1 MVKLL
6 HGKGRCNLT
15 IGERIKY
22 YRIERG
28 ITQERLA
35 NELYISNQAVSKW
48 ERNAS
53 LPDISLIAKIAHVLG
68 VSCDALFVDSLE
80 DVDKELNEIIKKAEQ
95 VSVNNVDEYKCCV
108 SLLEKTLEKYPK
120 ACALR
125 LALAEV
131 YLKGIDFL
139 GCNDYSEKI
148 IKHGEYVL
156 SNSEEMS
163 EVFRAIQLLC
173 YTYRITGE
181 LDRARELAEQMPS
194 LELCKEAL
202 LYHSLPKE
210 EYKKGIA
217 SYILKLL
224 DTAEAML
231 NVLIYPSDTK
241 EIKEQ
246 IDKLKEIALSL
257 Q

>member
-1 MVKLL
+1 M
-6 HGKGRCNLT
+6 T

-22 YRIERG
+22 YRMEQG
-28 ITQERLA
+28 ITQEKLA
-35 NELYISNQAVSKW
+35 SELYISNQAISKW

-53 LPDISLIAKIAHVLG
+53 LPDVSLIPKIAHILG
-68 VSCDALFVDSLE
+68 VSCDALFADSLE

-95 VSVNNVDEYKCCV
+95 LSVNNADEYRQGV
-108 SLLEKTLEKYPK
+108 SLLERSLDRYPK

-139 GCNDYSEKI
+139 DFKDNNYIEKI

-156 SNSEEMS
+156 SGSEEMS
-163 EVFRAIQLLC
+163 EIFRAIQLLC
-173 YTYRITGE
+173 YTYHITGE
-181 LDRARELAEQMPS
+181 LDRARELAEQMPG

-202 LYHSLPKE
+202 LYHSLPKD

-231 NVLIYPSDTK
+231 NVLAYPKDCN
-241 EIKEQ
+241 EIKNQ
-246 IDKLKEIALSL
+246 IEGLKEVALRLS
-257 Q
+257 

>member
-1 MVKLL
+1 M
-6 HGKGRCNLT
+6 T

-22 YRIERG
+22 YRIEKG

-53 LPDISLIAKIAHVLG
+53 LPDVSLIAKIAHVLG

-80 DVDKELNEIIKKAEQ
+80 SVDNELNEIIKRAEQ
-95 VSVNNVDEYKCCV
+95 VSLNDVNEYKCCV
-108 SLLEKTLEKYPK
+108 SLLEKTLERYPK

-125 LALAEV
+125 LALAEL

-139 GCNDYSEKI
+139 DYAGAGYTEKI
-148 IKHGEYVL
+148 IAHGEYVL
-156 SNSEEMS
+156 NYSEEMC

-181 LDRARELAEQMPS
+181 LSRARELAEQMPS

-202 LYHSLPKE
+202 LYHSLPQE
-210 EYKKGIA
+210 QYKSGIA

-224 DTAEAML
+224 DTAEAMI
-231 NVLIYPSDTK
+231 NVLIYPK
-241 EIKEQ
+241 ESSQVKEQ
-246 IDKLKEIALSL
+246 IDSLKDITKNHI
-257 Q
+257 

>member
-1 MVKLL
+1 M
-6 HGKGRCNLT
+6 T

-22 YRIERG
+22 YRMEQG
-28 ITQERLA
+28 ITQEKLA
-35 NELYISNQAVSKW
+35 SELYISNQAISKW

-53 LPDISLIAKIAHVLG
+53 LPDVSLIPKIAHILG

-95 VSVNNVDEYKCCV
+95 LSVNNADEYRQGV
-108 SLLEKTLEKYPK
+108 SLLERSLDRYPK

-139 GCNDYSEKI
+139 GYEGYAERI
-148 IKHGEYVL
+148 IDHGEYVL
-156 SNSEEMS
+156 NHSEEMT
-163 EVFRAIQLLC
+163 EIFRAIQLLC
-173 YTYRITGE
+173 YTYRLTGD
-181 LDRARELAEQMPS
+181 LDRVRELASQMPS

-210 EYKKGIA
+210 DYKSGMS

-231 NVLIYPSDTK
+231 NVLVYPNDTR

-246 IDKLKEIALSL
+246 IDKLKEIALAL
-257 Q
+257 R

>member
-1 MVKLL
+1 M
-6 HGKGRCNLT
+6 T

-53 LPDISLIAKIAHVLG
+53 LPDVSLIAKIAHVLG
-68 VSCDALFVDSLE
+68 VSCDALFIDSVE
-80 DVDKELNEIIKKAEQ
+80 DVDKELNEIIKRAEQ
-95 VSVNNVDEYKCCV
+95 VSVNNIDEYKCCV
-108 SLLEKTLEKYPK
+108 SLLEKALERYPK

-139 GCNDYSEKI
+139 DFKDNNYIEKI

-156 SNSEEMS
+156 SGSEEMS
-163 EVFRAIQLLC
+163 EIFRAIQLLC
-173 YTYRITGE
+173 YTYHITGE

-231 NVLIYPSDTK
+231 NVLIYPNDTR

-246 IDKLKEIALSL
+246 IDKLKEKALSI
-257 Q
+257 

>member
-1 MVKLL
+1 M
-6 HGKGRCNLT
+6 T

-22 YRIERG
+22 YRIEKG

-53 LPDISLIAKIAHVLG
+53 LPDVSLIAKIAHILG
-68 VSCDALFVDSLE
+68 VSCDALFVDSFE
-80 DVDKELNEIIKKAEQ
+80 DVDRELNEIIKKAEQ
-95 VSVNNVDEYKCCV
+95 VSVNDIDEYKCCV
-108 SLLEKTLEKYPK
+108 SLLEKTLERYPK

-139 GCNDYSEKI
+139 DYNGNNHIEEI

-156 SNSEEMS
+156 NSSEEMS

-231 NVLIYPSDTK
+231 NVLVYPGDCG
-241 EIKEQ
+241 EIKDHLE
-246 IDKLKEIALSL
+246 KLREVAFKT
-257 Q
+257 

>member
-1 MVKLL
+1 M
-6 HGKGRCNLT
+6 T

-22 YRIERG
+22 YRMEKG

-53 LPDISLIAKIAHVLG
+53 LPDVSLIAKIANILG
-68 VSCDALFVDSLE
+68 VSCDALFIDSLE
-80 DVDKELNEIIKKAEQ
+80 DVDKELNEIIKRAEQ
-95 VSVNNVDEYKCCV
+95 LSVNDTEEYKRGVCA
-108 SLLEKTLEKYPK
+108 LERALEKYPK

-139 GCNDYSEKI
+139 DYKDGDYINKI
-148 IKHGEYVL
+148 IKHGEYIL
-156 SNSEEMS
+156 NYSEEMC

-181 LDRARELAEQMPS
+181 LDKARELADQMPS

-210 EYKKGIA
+210 EYKRGVA
-217 SYILKLL
+217 SYITKLL

-231 NVLIYPSDTK
+231 NVLVYPNETE
-241 EIKEQ
+241 EISMQ
-246 IDKLKEIALSL
+246 INALKAIA
-257 Q
+257 QKNM

>member
-1 MVKLL
+1 M
-6 HGKGRCNLT
+6 T

-22 YRIERG
+22 YRIEKG
-28 ITQERLA
+28 ITQEKLA

-53 LPDISLIAKIAHVLG
+53 LPDVSLIAKIASILG
-68 VSCDALFVDSLE
+68 VSCDALFIDSLE
-80 DVDKELNEIIKKAEQ
+80 DVDKELNEIIKRAEQ
-95 VSVNNVDEYKCCV
+95 LSVNDIEEYKSGV
-108 SLLEKTLEKYPK
+108 TALERALEKYPK

-139 GCNDYSEKI
+139 NYQGNNYIEKI

-156 SNSEEMS
+156 NNSEEMC
-163 EVFRAIQLLC
+163 EIFRSIQLLC

-181 LDRARELAEQMPS
+181 LDKAKELAEQMPS

-210 EYKKGIA
+210 QHKRGMA
-217 SYILKLL
+217 SYITKLL
-224 DTAEAML
+224 DTAEAMM
-231 NVLIYPSDTK
+231 NVLVYPNNTD
-241 EIKEQ
+241 EIKNQ
-246 IDKLKEIALSL
+246 ITRLKEIVNANT
-257 Q
+257 

>member
-1 MVKLL
+1 M
-6 HGKGRCNLT
+6 T

-22 YRIERG
+22 YRMEKG

-53 LPDISLIAKIAHVLG
+53 LPDVSLIAKIAHILG

-80 DVDKELNEIIKKAEQ
+80 SVDNELNEIIKRAEQ
-95 VSVNNVDEYKCCV
+95 VSLNDVNEYKCCV
-108 SLLEKTLEKYPK
+108 SLLEKTLERYPK

-139 GCNDYSEKI
+139 DYVGAGYTEKI
-148 IKHGEYVL
+148 IAHGEYVL
-156 SNSEEMS
+156 NYSEEMC

-181 LDRARELAEQMPS
+181 LSRARELAEQMPS

-202 LYHSLPKE
+202 LYHSLPQE
-210 EYKKGIA
+210 QYKSGIA

-224 DTAEAML
+224 DTAEAMI
-231 NVLIYPSDTK
+231 NVLIYPK
-241 EIKEQ
+241 ESSQVKEQ
-246 IDKLKEIALSL
+246 IDSLKDITKNHI
-257 Q
+257 